1 MICCDF
7 ILCVCVHTFS
17 CLNNNLEIFQFQC
30 IEDVRREVQMLKV
43 LSRHKNLVFVGS
55 EYVEYNVVILI
66 VVPIESRLY

>member
-1 MICCDF
+1 
-7 ILCVCVHTFS
+7 
-17 CLNNNLEIFQFQC
+17 
-30 IEDVRREVQMLKV
+30 MLKV